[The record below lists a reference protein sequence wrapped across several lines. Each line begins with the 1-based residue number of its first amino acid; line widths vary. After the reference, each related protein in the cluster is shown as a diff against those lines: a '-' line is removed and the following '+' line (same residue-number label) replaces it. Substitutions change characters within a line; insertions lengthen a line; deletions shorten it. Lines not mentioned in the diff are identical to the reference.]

1 MSVGGF
7 LFHVLRMV
15 FGCISTATS
24 PFTYPSI
31 GSYTSNINSI
41 GVNPLDGLVYGTVD
55 NTNTLVR
62 VNSAGNYTLL
72 GAVSGLPTGVNF
84 NAGDFD
90 AVGNYYIKPATLNG
104 IIYKVNVSAMTATAI
119 SLNQSINIADFAFRP
134 TDNKFYGVNND
145 GRLLSID
152 LSTTSGTVTFIGST
166 GGVNPFG
173 AMFGSSTGEIYGSLN
188 AGGFYQ
194 FNLSTGQRT
203 LISASPASNAN
214 DGAHCVNAPI
224 TFSTDL
230 YVTKTD
236 ATSIYI
242 PETTTTY
249 TIVVGN
255 NGPFGVQGA
264 TVSDPV
270 PPGIPSANITYTVA
284 VAGNATTSIT
294 GSQTGAINDVVSLPV
309 GGTIT
314 YTVVLTIPITYTGN
328 LSNTVTVSVP
338 SNITDTNTLNN
349 SATDVN
355 VQSACFNTVTNTA
368 AGIDTK
374 HGITVLKRAG
384 IENGNWP
391 MNIKSAH
398 TVLES
403 NNQGLVITRISTANL
418 GNIVNPQEG
427 MLVFDT
433 TVKCLKIYSDGAW
446 KCFSTPACP

>member
-1 MSVGGF
+1 M
-7 LFHVLRMV
+7 
-15 FGCISTATS
+15 
-24 PFTYPSI
+24 
-31 GSYTSNINSI
+31 
-41 GVNPLDGLVYGTVD
+41 
-55 NTNTLVR
+55 
-62 VNSAGNYTLL
+62 
-72 GAVSGLPTGVNF
+72 
-84 NAGDFD
+84 
-90 AVGNYYIKPATLNG
+90 
-104 IIYKVNVSAMTATAI
+104 
-119 SLNQSINIADFAFRP
+119 
-134 TDNKFYGVNND
+134 
-145 GRLLSID
+145 
-152 LSTTSGTVTFIGST
+152 
-166 GGVNPFG
+166 
-173 AMFGSSTGEIYGSLN
+173 
-188 AGGFYQ
+188 
-194 FNLSTGQRT
+194 
-203 LISASPASNAN
+203 
-214 DGAHCVNAPI
+214 
-224 TFSTDL
+224 